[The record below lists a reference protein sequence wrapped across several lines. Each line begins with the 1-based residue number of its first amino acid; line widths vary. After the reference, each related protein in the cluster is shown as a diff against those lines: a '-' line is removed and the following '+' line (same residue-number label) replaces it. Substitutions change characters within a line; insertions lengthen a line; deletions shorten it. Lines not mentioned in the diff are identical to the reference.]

1 MYAITQSLPGED
13 SIAGIPWTQ
22 IAQRVGS
29 RSERQCRKKWLSY
42 STTKRVETLGWSDE
56 DELYLLQRY
65 TVFDLHIFQK
75 LVKITTFYRLCKD

>member
-1 MYAITQSLPGED
+1 MEEEDLLADAVFSVTQSLPGEK

-42 STTKRVETLGWSDE
+42 HTTRRVGTIDWNEE
-56 DELYLLQRY
+56 DELYLLQRLFFSRCSGSILY
-65 TVFDLHIFQK
+65 
-75 LVKITTFYRLCKD
+75 